1 MTTNR
6 DSTPAPKSRG
16 TATCHATPLDKGDRR
31 FRRNVKTAIPA
42 RLIVWRAP
50 CMVARRSAGR
60 TVMGHI
66 VRIAVALLALAGCRG
81 EHEGPGTSTPA
92 RPPAQDLAARAASQ
106 TAARE
111 QLGSPAP
118 APSRSS
124 SAISTCIPLSPPM
137 RSSAASRCSRAKARI
152 RPPTR
157 GISPASAPRSTSGAS
172 TTTPRP
178 SRRSTGARPRTPSG
192 SATRSPETPATPTHL
207 GLPLDERCAG
217 PHLRTTLASARRLG
231 CGLRSRQEAPAGT
244 TCRTRC
250 LSSSCRSR

>member
-1 MTTNR
+1 VHGCPPERREDRHGAHCPHRRRVACTGGLSGRARRAR
-6 DSTPAPKSRG
+6 DEHAGTPA
-16 TATCHATPLDKGDRR
+16 
-31 FRRNVKTAIPA
+31 
-42 RLIVWRAP
+42 
-50 CMVARRSAGR
+50 
-60 TVMGHI
+60 
-66 VRIAVALLALAGCRG
+66 
-81 EHEGPGTSTPA
+81 GPGPCRTRRVSDG
-92 RPPAQDLAARAASQ
+92 RPRAARQSGAGP
-106 TAARE
+106 E
-111 QLGSPAP
+111 QILFGDLHVHTTFSAD
-118 APSRSS
+118 AFVRS
-124 SAISTCIPLSPPM
+124 LPM
-137 RSSAASRCSRAKARI
+137 LQGEGAH